1 MLCPSCRAEIDFSRP
16 DCASCGVDLLAAF
29 EARARGPEEP
39 KASKPRRASKTS
51 PGRKAAL
58 LGMCLAA
65 SAVVAW
71 VLRGSDASN
80 ARAPQFAYDPPL
92 GWVVEKPGAPAGA
105 WTEILRFSQGPAVL
119 QVLVGGHEPLAM
131 RSAKAFAEESFQA
144 TEIRVEGTYPLAVGG
159 VAAWEMVVT
168 GRRALVKGR
177 DGPFKGRAV
186 MLPGGRSHLIQL
198 YSEQSDFSRR
208 MPDLERF
215 LASVSFR

>member
-1 MLCPSCRAEIDFSRP
+1 MRCPSCRAEIDFSRP
-16 DCASCGVDLLAAF
+16 DCAGCGVELLAAF
-29 EARARGPEEP
+29 EDRARGPEKP
-39 KASKPRRASKTS
+39 KAGRLRRSPKAG

-58 LGMCLAA
+58 LGLALAA

-71 VLRGSDASN
+71 VLRGSDASS
-80 ARAPQFAYDPPL
+80 ARPPRFAYDPPL
-92 GWVVEKPGAPAGA
+92 GWVVEKPGAAPGT

-144 TEIRVEGTYPLAVGG
+144 TEVRVESTRPVSVGG
-159 VAAWEMVVT
+159 AAAWEMVVA

-177 DGPFKGRAV
+177 EAPFKGRAV
-186 MLPGGRSHLIQL
+186 MLTGGRSHLIQL
-198 YSEQSDFSRR
+198 YSEQADFSRR
-208 MPDLERF
+208 EPDLERF